1 MLRKNS
7 LIEMHKEIIWP
18 RNGEAYQVVRII
30 RENQLKNP
38 DMDILKKWFR
48 CDIVLRHEGQ
58 LYFCNHIPCI
68 PYEEI

>member
-1 MLRKNS
+1 MV
-7 LIEMHKEIIWP
+7 KEIIWP

-30 RENQLKNP
+30 PESQLKNP
-38 DMDILKKWFR
+38 DMEILKRFFH
-48 CDIVLRHEGQ
+48 CDTVLRNGDK